1 MLKVENLSFSFSDKD
16 LYTNVSFTLEEGQ
29 HCAFIGSNGT
39 GKTTLVDMLMNTEEY
54 LYDGKI
60 KKEEN
65 LRIGYVSQVSKSNK
79 DQEITVFDFLSEEF
93 VKNQTKNAKLCEEMA
108 TAEDLEAVYE
118 EYQKILDEFAA
129 MDGDHYESNIRK
141 QLKIAGLSKLEN
153 LELAKLSG
161 GEFKLIQI
169 IKQMILQPG
178 LLIMDEPDVFLDFHN
193 LNGLRDLINAHKGT
207 LLVITHNRYLLNH
220 CFNKILHLENA
231 DIQEFDGTYAEYN
244 LALLLKKIELQE
256 LAAKDLEEIERTRK
270 MVERLRNEATRIDS
284 TQKGRSLKAKATQ
297 LARLEAR
304 RIKEPFVNLRQP
316 KIKLPELVW
325 IEEQLERKRFLN
337 ISAEASIINI
347 SEKEREFIEKEDFIN
362 IHKEDT
368 ENREKE
374 KELQIDMENNNTN
387 VEKKVLL
394 SVKNYSLAFD
404 ELLLEDVSFDIHE
417 GEKLAIVGA
426 NGTGKTTLL
435 REIYANCHP
444 AICLSENVKIGFLS
458 QIHGETLN
466 EKNTIYQEMEELG
479 FETKSQI
486 ESYLADYCFEE
497 DHLNRKVELLS
508 GGEKN
513 LLQLAKIGC
522 SEADLLLLDEPT
534 SHLDTYSQ
542 LALEKALA
550 EYKGAVLMVSHDF
563 YSIANCVDSVL
574 FVEGKTVRKM
584 RIRSFRKM
592 IYENHFDKDYLELE
606 QQKKQLE
613 TRIETLLKTSDY
625 ESAKAL
631 SEELEEI
638 VMKMESL

>member
-1 MLKVENLSFSFSDKD
+1 MLTVENLTFSFLDKD
-16 LYTNVSFTLEEGQ
+16 LYTNISFSLEEGQ

-39 GKTTLVDMLMNTEEY
+39 GKTTLIDMLMNTDEY

-60 KKEEN
+60 IKEEN

-93 VKNQTKNAKLCEEMA
+93 VRNQEENARLCEEMA
-108 TAEDLEAVYE
+108 TAEDLDAVYE
-118 EYQKILDEFAA
+118 RYQKVLDEFAA

-141 QLKIAGLSKLEN
+141 QLKIAGLTKLEN

-169 IKQMILQPG
+169 IKQMILQPS

-193 LNGLRDLINAHKGT
+193 LNGLRDLINAHSGT
-207 LLVITHNRYLLNH
+207 LLVVTHNRYLLNH

-231 DIQEFDGTYAEYN
+231 DIQEFDGNYMDYN

-270 MVERLRNEATRIDS
+270 MVERLRNEATKIDS
-284 TQKGRSLKAKATQ
+284 AQKGRSLKAKATQ

-304 RIKEPFVNLRQP
+304 RIKEPFVNIRQP
-316 KIKLPELVW
+316 KIALPDVTLAAGQVK
-325 IEEQLERKRFLN
+325 IQEESN
-337 ISAEASIINI
+337 ATAEPA
-347 SEKEREFIEKEDFIN
+347 EVTQEAR
-362 IHKEDT
+362 
-368 ENREKE
+368 
-374 KELQIDMENNNTN
+374 
-387 VEKKVLL
+387 KVLL
-394 SVKNYSLAFD
+394 AVENYSLSFD
-404 ELLLEDVSFDIHE
+404 ELLLDEVSFELHE
-417 GEKLAIVGA
+417 GEKIAIVGP

-435 REIYANCHP
+435 REIFTNQNP
-444 AICLSENVKIGFLS
+444 AIRLSEEAKIGFLS

-466 EKNTIYQEMEELG
+466 ESNTVYKEMEELG
-479 FETKSQI
+479 FETKQQVI
-486 ESYLADYCFEE
+486 NYLADYCFEE
-497 DHLNRKVELLS
+497 DHLDRKVDVLS

-522 SEADLLLLDEPT
+522 GDANLLLLDEPT

-542 LALEKALA
+542 LALEKALE

-563 YSIANCVDSVL
+563 YSIADCVDHVL
-574 FVEGKTVRKM
+574 FVEEKTVRKM

-592 IYENHFDKDYLELE
+592 IYENHFNKDYLELE

-613 TRIETLLKTSDY
+613 TRIESLLKASDY
-625 ESAKAL
+625 ESAKVVA
-631 SEELEEI
+631 EELEM
-638 VMKMESL
+638 VVSKMRSIG

>member
-1 MLKVENLSFSFSDKD
+1 MLTVENLTFSFLDKD
-16 LYTNVSFTLEEGQ
+16 LYTNISFSLEEGQ

-39 GKTTLVDMLMNTEEY
+39 GKTTLIDMLMNTDEY

-60 KKEEN
+60 IKEEN

-93 VKNQTKNAKLCEEMA
+93 VRNQEENARLCEEMA
-108 TAEDLEAVYE
+108 TAEDLDAVYE
-118 EYQKILDEFAA
+118 RYQKVLDEFAA

-141 QLKIAGLSKLEN
+141 QLKIAGLTKLEN

-169 IKQMILQPG
+169 IKQMILQPS

-193 LNGLRDLINAHKGT
+193 LNGLSDLINAHSGT
-207 LLVITHNRYLLNH
+207 LLVVTHNRYLLNH

-231 DIQEFDGTYAEYN
+231 DIQEFDGNYMDYN

-270 MVERLRNEATRIDS
+270 MVERLRNEATKIDS
-284 TQKGRSLKAKATQ
+284 AQKGRSLKAKATQ

-304 RIKEPFVNLRQP
+304 RIKEPFVNIRQP
-316 KIKLPELVW
+316 KIALPEV
-325 IEEQLERKRFLN
+325 
-337 ISAEASIINI
+337 AAPVEATQ
-347 SEKEREFIEKEDFIN
+347 ED
-362 IHKEDT
+362 
-368 ENREKE
+368 R
-374 KELQIDMENNNTN
+374 
-387 VEKKVLL
+387 KVLL
-394 SVKNYSLAFD
+394 SVDNYSLSFD
-404 ELLLEDVSFDIHE
+404 ELLLEAVSFELRE
-417 GEKLAIVGA
+417 GEKIAIVGP

-435 REIYANCHP
+435 REIFANNNP
-444 AICLSENVKIGFLS
+444 AIRLSEDAKIGFLS

-466 EKNTIYQEMEELG
+466 ESNAVYKEMEELG
-479 FETKSQI
+479 FDTKAQI
-486 ESYLADYCFEE
+486 ANYLADYCFEE
-497 DHLNRKVELLS
+497 DHLDRKVDILS

-522 SEADLLLLDEPT
+522 QDANLLLLDEPT

-542 LALEKALA
+542 LALEKALE

-563 YSIANCVDSVL
+563 YSIANCVDYVL
-574 FVEGKTVRKM
+574 FVEEKTVRKM

-613 TRIETLLKTSDY
+613 IRIEGLLKASDY
-625 ESAKAL
+625 ESAKVVA
-631 SEELEEI
+631 EELEAL
-638 VMKMESL
+638 VAKMRGVD

>member
-1 MLKVENLSFSFSDKD
+1 MITVENLSFSFADKD
-16 LYTNVSFTLEEGQ
+16 LYTNISFSLEEGQ

-39 GKTTLVDMLMNTEEY
+39 GKTTLVDMLMNTDEY

-60 KKEEN
+60 KKNEN

-79 DQEITVFDFLSEEF
+79 DREMTVFEFLSEEF
-93 VKNQTKNAKLCEEMA
+93 VRNQEENARLCEQMA

-118 EYQKILDEFAA
+118 AYQKVLDEFAA
-129 MDGDHYESNIRK
+129 MDGDHYEANIHK
-141 QLKIAGLSKLEN
+141 QLKIAGLTKLEH
-153 LELAKLSG
+153 LELEKLSG

-207 LLVITHNRYLLNH
+207 LLVVTHNRYLLNH
-220 CFNKILHLENA
+220 CFDKILHLENA
-231 DIQEFDGTYAEYN
+231 DIQEFDGNYTEYN

-270 MVERLRNEATRIDS
+270 MVDRLRKEATYIDS
-284 TQKGRSLKAKATQ
+284 AQKGRSLKAKATQ

-304 RIKEPFVNLRQP
+304 RIKEPFVNIRQP
-316 KIKLPELVW
+316 EITLP
-325 IEEQLERKRFLN
+325 QLPKECAGMCPEMVESFTEVNDERVPMKTLAEADGG
-337 ISAEASIINI
+337 SVTMEAAEASG
-347 SEKEREFIEKEDFIN
+347 EERS
-362 IHKEDT
+362 
-368 ENREKE
+368 
-374 KELQIDMENNNTN
+374 
-387 VEKKVLL
+387 VLL
-394 SVKNYSLAFD
+394 SVEDYRLSFD
-404 ELLLEDVSFDIHE
+404 ELLLENVSFELHE
-417 GEKLAIVGA
+417 GEKIAIVGS

-435 REIYANCHP
+435 REIFANQNP
-444 AICLSENVKIGFLS
+444 AIHISDGVQIGFLS

-466 EKNTIYQEMEELG
+466 ETNTIFKEMEELG
-479 FETKSQI
+479 FDTKQQVTD
-486 ESYLADYCFEE
+486 YLADYCFEE
-497 DHLNRKVELLS
+497 EHLDRKIEVLS

-522 SEADLLLLDEPT
+522 KPANLLLLDEPT

-542 LALEKALA
+542 QALEKALA

-563 YSIANCVDSVL
+563 YSIANCVDYVL
-574 FVEGKTVRKM
+574 LVEEKTIRKM

-606 QQKKQLE
+606 EKKKQLE
-613 TRIETLLKTSDY
+613 LRIEALLKVSDY
-625 ESAKAL
+625 ESAKKAG
-631 SEELEEI
+631 EELED
-638 VMKMESL
+638 VVAALNRAL

>member
-1 MLKVENLSFSFSDKD
+1 MITIENLSFSFSDKD
-16 LYTNVSFTLEEGQ
+16 LYTNVSFSLEDGQ

-39 GKTTLVDMLMNTEEY
+39 GKTTFIDMLMNTEEY

-60 KKEEN
+60 QKEEN

-79 DQEITVFDFLSEEF
+79 DRQITVFEFLSEEF
-93 VKNQTKNAKLCEEMA
+93 VQNQQENARLCEKMA
-108 TAEDLEAVYE
+108 EAEDLEAVYE
-118 EYQKILDEFAA
+118 EYQKVLDEFAA
-129 MDGDHYESNIRK
+129 MDGDHYEANIRK

-207 LLVITHNRYLLNH
+207 LLVVTHNRYLLNH

-231 DIQEFDGTYAEYN
+231 DIQEFDGNYLEYN

-256 LAAKDLEEIERTRK
+256 LAAKDLEEIERTKK
-270 MVERLRNEATRIDS
+270 MVERLRNEATKIDS
-284 TQKGRSLKAKATQ
+284 AQKGRALKAKATQ

-316 KIKLPELVW
+316 EIRLPEL
-325 IEEQLERKRFLN
+325 IQETDTTNEE
-337 ISAEASIINI
+337 ITAEM
-347 SEKEREFIEKEDFIN
+347 KE
-362 IHKEDT
+362 T
-368 ENREKE
+368 P
-374 KELQIDMENNNTN
+374 
-387 VEKKVLL
+387 VEQKVLL
-394 SVKNYSLAFD
+394 SVRGYSLAFD
-404 ELLLEDVSFDIHE
+404 ELLLEDVNFELHE

-435 REIYANCHP
+435 REINANSNP
-444 AICLSENVKIGFLS
+444 AIQMSEDVVIGFLS

-466 EKNTIYQEMEELG
+466 ESNTVYKEMEELG
-479 FETKSQI
+479 FETPTQI
-486 ESYLADYCFEE
+486 ENYLEAYCFEE
-497 DHLNRKVELLS
+497 DHLDRKVDILS

-522 SEADLLLLDEPT
+522 GHANLLLLDEPT
-534 SHLDTYSQ
+534 SHLDTYAQ
-542 LALEKALA
+542 LALEKALT

-574 FVEGKTVRKM
+574 FAEGKTLRKM

-592 IYENHFDKDYLELE
+592 IYENHFNKDYLELE

-613 TRIETLLKTSDY
+613 TRIEGFLKSFDY
-625 ESAKAL
+625 ENAKAL
-631 SEELEEI
+631 SEELELI
-638 VMKMESL
+638 VEKMGNLK

>member
-1 MLKVENLSFSFSDKD
+1 MIKVENLSFSFTDKD
-16 LYTNVSFTLEEGQ
+16 LYTNISFSLEDGQ

-39 GKTTLVDMLMNTEEY
+39 GKTTLIDMLMNTEEY

-60 KKEEN
+60 IKEDN

-79 DQEITVFDFLSEEF
+79 DQQITVFDFLSEEF
-93 VKNQTKNAKLCEEMA
+93 VRNQEENTRLCEEMA
-108 TAEDLEAVYE
+108 TAEDLDAVYE
-118 EYQKILDEFAA
+118 EYQKVLDEFAA

-141 QLKIAGLSKLEN
+141 QLKIAGLTKLEN

-169 IKQMILQPG
+169 IKQMILQPS

-193 LNGLRDLINAHKGT
+193 LNGLRDLINAHNGT
-207 LLVITHNRYLLNH
+207 LLVVTHNRYLLNH

-231 DIQEFDGTYAEYN
+231 DIQEFDGNYLDYN

-270 MVERLRNEATRIDS
+270 MVERLRNEATKIDS
-284 TQKGRSLKAKATQ
+284 AQKGRSLKAKATQ

-304 RIKEPFVNLRQP
+304 RIKEPFVNIRQP
-316 KIKLPELVW
+316 KIVLPEVMNMEVAVDEVAAGPVQ
-325 IEEQLERKRFLN
+325 EEG
-337 ISAEASIINI
+337 
-347 SEKEREFIEKEDFIN
+347 
-362 IHKEDT
+362 
-368 ENREKE
+368 
-374 KELQIDMENNNTN
+374 
-387 VEKKVLL
+387 KVLL
-394 SVKNYSLAFD
+394 SVDNYSLSFE
-404 ELLLEDVSFDIHE
+404 ELLLEAVSFDLHE
-417 GEKLAIVGA
+417 GEKIAIVGP

-435 REIYANCHP
+435 REIFVNNNS
-444 AICLSENVKIGFLS
+444 AIHLSEDAEIGFLS

-466 EKNTIYQEMEELG
+466 ESNTVYKEMEELG
-479 FETKSQI
+479 FDTKAQI
-486 ESYLADYCFEE
+486 ANYLVDYCFEE
-497 DHLNRKVELLS
+497 DHLDRKVDILS

-522 SEADLLLLDEPT
+522 KDANLLLLDEPT

-542 LALEKALA
+542 LALEKALE

-563 YSIANCVDSVL
+563 YSIANCVDYVL
-574 FVEGKTVRKM
+574 FVEEKIVRKM

-613 TRIETLLKTSDY
+613 TKIEGLLKASDY
-625 ESAKAL
+625 ESAKVVA
-631 SEELEEI
+631 EELES
-638 VMKMESL
+638 VVSKMRGVD

>member
-1 MLKVENLSFSFSDKD
+1 MITVENLTFSFSDKD
-16 LYTNVSFTLEEGQ
+16 LYTNISFSLEDGQ

-39 GKTTLVDMLMNTEEY
+39 GKTTLIDMLMNTEEY

-60 KKEEN
+60 IKEEN

-79 DQEITVFDFLSEEF
+79 DQQITVFDFLSEEF
-93 VKNQTKNAKLCEEMA
+93 VRNQEENARLCEEMA
-108 TAEDLEAVYE
+108 TAEDLDAIYE
-118 EYQKILDEFAA
+118 EYQKVLDEFAA

-141 QLKIAGLSKLEN
+141 QLKIAGLTKLEN

-169 IKQMILQPG
+169 IKQMILQPS

-193 LNGLRDLINAHKGT
+193 LNGLRDLINAHSGT
-207 LLVITHNRYLLNH
+207 LLVVTHNRYLLNH

-231 DIQEFDGTYAEYN
+231 DIQEFDGNYMDYN

-270 MVERLRNEATRIDS
+270 MVERLRNEATKIDS
-284 TQKGRSLKAKATQ
+284 AQKGRSLKAKVTQ

-304 RIKEPFVNLRQP
+304 RIKEPFVNIRQP
-316 KIKLPELVW
+316 KIALPEIV
-325 IEEQLERKRFLN
+325 EVSAAQDDGVLETQ
-337 ISAEASIINI
+337 
-347 SEKEREFIEKEDFIN
+347 
-362 IHKEDT
+362 T
-368 ENREKE
+368 ENAVAKDEQNKADQKDR
-374 KELQIDMENNNTN
+374 
-387 VEKKVLL
+387 KVLL
-394 SVKNYSLAFD
+394 AVDNYNLTFD
-404 ELLLEDVSFDIHE
+404 ELLLEAVSFELHE
-417 GEKLAIVGA
+417 GEKIAIVGP

-435 REIYANCHP
+435 REIFANNNP
-444 AICLSENVKIGFLS
+444 AIRLSEEAKIGFLS

-466 EKNTIYQEMEELG
+466 EANKVYEEMEELG
-479 FETKSQI
+479 FETKAQI
-486 ESYLADYCFEE
+486 AGYLADYCFEE
-497 DHLNRKVELLS
+497 DQLSRKVDILS

-522 SEADLLLLDEPT
+522 GDANLLLLDEPT

-542 LALEKALA
+542 LALEKALE

-563 YSIANCVDSVL
+563 YSIANCVDAVL
-574 FVEGKTVRKM
+574 FVEEKTVRKM

-606 QQKKQLE
+606 QQKKQME
-613 TRIETLLKTSDY
+613 TRIEGLLKASDY
-625 ESAKAL
+625 ESAKAV
-631 SEELEEI
+631 SEDLEMVI
-638 VMKMESL
+638 AKMRGMD